1 MADPVAEVLPFFG
14 AGRENVSIE
23 DKLQQVFSHVMHEGK
38 LLNGPEV
45 FNFEDRLKK
54 LTGREYAVAVN
65 SATDALYFTMK
76 GLGIGP
82 GDEVL
87 VPAYTFVASADCIIR
102 AGATPVF
109 VDVIDPRDS
118 NYGAPATMDLAKA
131 EEAITPRTKAMIWVG
146 LFGGVGDPAPIESFA
161 KSHNI
166 ALVEDAS
173 QSYGARFGD
182 HASGA
187 MGDAS
192 VFSFDR
198 NKLVGAP
205 GTGGAVLT
213 DDPDIY
219 EQARSLR
226 YHGVVKGGKYANL
239 GFNSQMSSLTAAILS
254 LKMDLHDGWTDRR
267 NAIARRYDDVLG
279 SLPVEVMTW
288 PEQVLHVR
296 HKYVFL
302 TEQRDALE
310 AHLHAKGVPT
320 KRHYGT
326 AVYQEPVFDGII
338 PAAAEFPVSTRLS
351 DMALSLPIYAQ
362 MTDAEVDHVVD
373 SLAGFYR

>member
-1 MADPVAEVLPFFG
+1 MADTVAEIPFFG

-23 DKLQQVFSHVMHEGK
+23 DQLQQVFSRVMHEGK

-45 FNFEDRLKK
+45 FNFEERLKK
-54 LTGREYAVAVN
+54 LTGRAYAVAVN

-87 VPAYTFVASADCIIR
+87 VPAYTFVASADCIVR

-118 NYGAPATMDLAKA
+118 NYGAPATMDLSMA
-131 EEAITPRTKAMIWVG
+131 EKAITPRTKAMIWVG
-146 LFGGVGDPAPIESFA
+146 LFGGVGDPGPIQSFA
-161 KSHNI
+161 KAHNI
-166 ALVEDAS
+166 RLVEDAS
-173 QSYGARFGD
+173 QSYGARFGS
-182 HASGA
+182 HPSGA
-187 MGDAS
+187 LGDAS

-213 DDPDIY
+213 DDPDVY
-219 EQARSLR
+219 EHARSLR

-254 LKMDLHDGWTDRR
+254 LKMDLHDGWTERR
-267 NAIARRYDDVLG
+267 GAIAARYDEVLG
-279 SLPVEVMTW
+279 SLPAEVLTW

-302 TEQRDALE
+302 TEHRNELE
-310 AHLHAKGVPT
+310 AHLHALGVPT

-326 AVYQEPVFDGII
+326 AVYKEPVFDKIV
-338 PAAAEFPVSTRLS
+338 PQDAEFPVSTRMS

-362 MTDAEVDHVVD
+362 MTDGEIDRVVD
-373 SLAGFYR
+373 GIAGFYR

>member
-1 MADPVAEVLPFFG
+1 MAEPTAELPFFG

-23 DKLQQVFSHVMHEGK
+23 EKLQRVFSRVMHEGK

-45 FNFEDRLKK
+45 FSFEDRLKE

-87 VPAYTFVASADCIIR
+87 VPAYTFVASADCISR

-118 NYGAPATMDLAKA
+118 NYGAPATMDLAMA
-131 EEAITPRTKAMIWVG
+131 EKAITPRTKAMIWVG
-146 LFGGVGDPAPIESFA
+146 LFGGIGDPSPIEGFA
-161 KSHNI
+161 KANNI

-173 QSYGARFGD
+173 QSYGARFGS

-213 DDPDIY
+213 DNPDIY
-219 EQARSLR
+219 EHARSLR
-226 YHGVVKGGKYANL
+226 YHGVAKGGKYANL

-254 LKMDLHDGWTDRR
+254 LKMDLHDGWTERR
-267 NAIARRYDDVLG
+267 NAIAKRYDDVLG
-279 SLPVEVMTW
+279 SLPVEVLTW

-302 TEQRDALE
+302 TEQREALE
-310 AHLHAKGVPT
+310 AHLHANGVPT

-326 AVYQEPVFDGII
+326 AVYKEPVFENAIADD
-338 PAAAEFPVSTRLS
+338 ADFPVSRRLS

-362 MTDAEVDHVVD
+362 MTDGEVDRVVN
-373 SLAGFYR
+373 SIAGFYG

>member
-1 MADPVAEVLPFFG
+1 MGEPVPQIPFFG

-23 DKLQQVFSHVMHEGK
+23 DQLQQVFSRVMHEGK
-38 LLNGPEV
+38 LLNGPEG
-45 FNFEDRLKK
+45 FNFEDRLKE

-87 VPAYTFVASADCIIR
+87 VPAYTFVASADCITR

-118 NYGAPATMDLAKA
+118 NYGAPATMDLAMA
-131 EEAITPRTKAMIWVG
+131 EKAITPRTKAMIWVG
-146 LFGGVGDPAPIESFA
+146 LFGGIGDPAPIEGFA
-161 KSHNI
+161 KANNI

-173 QSYGARFGD
+173 QSYGARFGS

-187 MGDAS
+187 MGNAS

-213 DDPDIY
+213 DDPDVY
-219 EQARSLR
+219 EHARSLR

-239 GFNSQMSSLTAAILS
+239 GFNSQMSSLTAAILN
-254 LKMDLHDGWTDRR
+254 LKMDMHDGWTERR
-267 NAIARRYDDVLG
+267 GAIAKRYDEALG
-279 SLPVEVMTW
+279 SLPVEVLTW

-310 AHLHAKGVPT
+310 AHLHAQGVPT

-326 AVYQEPVFDGII
+326 AVYKEPVFENAI
-338 PAAAEFPVSTRLS
+338 PADIDFPVSRRMS

-362 MTDAEVDHVVD
+362 MTDGEIDYVVN
-373 SLAGFYR
+373 AITGFYG